1 MTSLLAIEVSP
12 RFDYSVSRKLT
23 AQFIEKWTA
32 DHPGGS
38 VIIRDLMKTPL
49 PFVDLPWIG
58 GAFTPAEHHSPDMAA
73 AIKVSD
79 DLIAELKT
87 ADHIVIGTP
96 MYNFSIPA
104 ALKAYID
111 HVVRVGVTFTMQYE
125 GLLTGK
131 KATIILVSGGNFA
144 PGSPFE
150 TYNVATNY
158 LRQILGFIGITD
170 VNVVLAGQALAVDQ
184 GGTTMDEF
192 AGQFDQELSAA
203 AA

>member
-23 AQFIEKWTA
+23 AQFIEKWKA
-32 DHPGGS
+32 EHRDGS
-38 VIIRDLMKTPL
+38 VVLRDLAKTPL
-49 PFVDLPWIG
+49 PFVDLPWVG
-58 GAFTPAEHHSPDMAA
+58 GAFTPAEYQSPDMVA

-79 DLIAELKT
+79 DLIAELKSS
-87 ADHIVIGTP
+87 DHIVIGTP

-111 HVVRVGVTFTMQYE
+111 HVVRVGVTFTTQYE

-150 TYNVATNY
+150 TYNVATSY

-192 AGQFDQELSAA
+192 AGQFEQELSAA